1 MLDAL
6 PPIVLAAV
14 AVGAAALWQWAG
26 TALML
31 SAVPRELSDGWRIAL
46 AAALWLPVSGA
57 AAMAL
62 SLVHLAGRASL
73 LAGTAVVLLASIP
86 NARWLLQQARSGF
99 ASLLAGAS
107 RTERFVVGGAL
118 FVQVVF
124 ILFAAHPQR
133 IYDQLNYHLVVG
145 ELVARD
151 GQPFTGAWDPHA
163 MFAGVVEWGLAW
175 HRSWGGSKLFFH
187 GLAQMAVY
195 FATVPALILAG
206 LLLARPT
213 PLWFAA
219 LCLALPGVV
228 PENSILRMA
237 KSDGVVLTL
246 VALALCVLPRST
258 PAALGLCL
266 LSMAC
271 KLSAFHGALA
281 LGAAAVA
288 VGYRRGAPWL
298 ALLGAAALAVQL
310 SKNAVV
316 FANPVYPAL
325 GALFPSW
332 ATDAWTEQYW
342 RGFAFEHL
350 PRWRGWLGP
359 FFFLL
364 PARVLAGMLLIA
376 AVWQRPRQV
385 KPIVVFAASY
395 AVLWPLFYGGTIP
408 ARFVSPFSAGLIV
421 LWWLL
426 VAGLAQP
433 ARRRVEILSLLLAVT
448 VCGLGWAAMN
458 IVKWNR
464 ASAVDAYAMQWP
476 RIHTARALQPLLE
489 PTDTIVADAPEKFF
503 FDAKLLYEE
512 PLSPRERAI
521 LQGLREDAART
532 AAEYKVK
539 AVIVDAGHP
548 MSPGMQRIWD
558 ALRSRG
564 KVLELPPDRVL
575 FSECYFCPPR

>member
-14 AVGAAALWQWAG
+14 AVAAAALWQWAG

-31 SAVPRELSDGWRIAL
+31 KAVPRELSDGWRIAL

-62 SLVHLAGRASL
+62 SLAHLAGRASL
-73 LAGTAVVLLASIP
+73 LAGTALVLLASIP
-86 NARWLLQQARSGF
+86 NARWLLQQARRGF
-99 ASLLAGAS
+99 ASLFDG
-107 RTERFVVGGAL
+107 RTERYVVGAAL

-145 ELVARD
+145 ELVVRD

-163 MFAGVVEWGLAW
+163 MFTGVVEWGLSW

-187 GLAQMAVY
+187 GLAQIAVY

-213 PLWFAA
+213 ALWFAA

-237 KSDGVVLTL
+237 KPDGVVLAL
-246 VALALCVLPRST
+246 VALALAVLPRST
-258 PAALGLCL
+258 LAALGLCL

-271 KLSAFHGALA
+271 KASAFHGALA

-288 VGYRRGAPWL
+288 VGYRRGTPWI

-310 SKNAVV
+310 CKNALV

-359 FFFLL
+359 VFFLW

-408 ARFVSPFSAGLIV
+408 ARFVSPFSAGLLV

-426 VAGLAQP
+426 VASLAQP
-433 ARRRVEILSLLLAVT
+433 ARRRVEILSLLLAIT

-458 IVKWNR
+458 IVKWNH

-476 RIHTARALQPLLE
+476 RIH
-489 PTDTIVADAPEKFF
+489 APEKFF

-521 LQGLREDAART
+521 LQGLREDAVHT
-532 AAEYKVK
+532 AAANKVK
-539 AVIVDAGHP
+539 AVIVGAGHP

-564 KVLELPPDRVL
+564 RVLELPPDRVL